1 MPSHSSYI
9 AAMQGDEAEDAW
21 AVHSTA
27 RKRWRAGETGLIVL
41 SVGDH
46 DFTTDARIVETA
58 VHALEAGH
66 HHYTPSIGL
75 VALREKIAAFH
86 SRRIGEPV
94 GVENV
99 AVIPGAQCGVFTA
112 GLATLNPGDHVIA
125 FDPMYV
131 TYYGAMIARGSTLTQ
146 VPLRPE
152 NAFQPDMAEV
162 RAALRPETRAMVINS
177 PNNPTGAIWPRETM
191 EAIAA
196 FCREHDLWLI
206 SDEVYCTMT
215 YEQPHFCPRLIDGM
229 TDRTISVYSFSKSH
243 AMTGWRLGWIVAAPE
258 TIEAVETIM
267 NSMLFGSP
275 PFVQEAAMTALDGAE
290 DTVDR
295 IRELYRHRRDRVCEG
310 LAAVPKIRLR
320 KPDAGMFLMLDIRET
335 GWNAIDFA
343 WKLLEEQKLSLLP
356 GEGFG
361 KMLEGHLR
369 LSYGASDE
377 TLDEAARRLSAFI
390 QKHG

>member
-1 MPSHSSYI
+1 MPSHSIYI
-9 AAMQGDEAEDAW
+9 AAMQGVEAEDAW
-21 AVHSTA
+21 AVHSEA
-27 RKRWRAGETGLIVL
+27 RKRWRAGEKDLIVL

-46 DFTTDARIVETA
+46 DFTTDERIVDSA
-58 VHALEAGH
+58 VSSLRAGH

-75 VALREKIAAFH
+75 VPLREKIAAFH
-86 SRRIGEPV
+86 SKRVGEPV
-94 GVENV
+94 GPENV
-99 AVIPGAQCGVFTA
+99 AVVPGAQCGVFTA
-112 GLATLNPGDHVIA
+112 GLAVLDPGDHVIA

-131 TYYGAMIARGSTLTQ
+131 TYYGALIARGATLSQ
-146 VPLRPE
+146 VPLHPE
-152 NAFQPDMAEV
+152 NDFLPDMEEV

-177 PNNPTGAIWPRETM
+177 PNNPTGAVWPKETM
-191 EAIAA
+191 EVIAD

-215 YEQPHFCPRLIDGM
+215 YEQPHHCPRLIEGM
-229 TDRTISVYSFSKSH
+229 KDRTMSVYSFSKSH
-243 AMTGWRLGWIVAAPE
+243 AMTGWRLGWVVADPKS
-258 TIEAVETIM
+258 IEAIEMVM
-267 NSMLFGSP
+267 GSMLFGSP
-275 PFVQEAAMTALDGAE
+275 PFVQEAAMTALDAAE
-290 DTVDR
+290 DTVDS

-310 LAAVPKIRLR
+310 LAAVPKIKLR

-343 WKLLEEQKLSLLP
+343 WKLLEEQKVSLLP